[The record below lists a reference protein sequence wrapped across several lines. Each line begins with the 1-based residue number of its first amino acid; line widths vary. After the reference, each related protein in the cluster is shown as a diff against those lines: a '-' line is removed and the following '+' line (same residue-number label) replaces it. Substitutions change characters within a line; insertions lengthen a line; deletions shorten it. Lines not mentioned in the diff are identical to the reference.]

1 MSGVYIA
8 AQPRTLINIVQAC
21 AIVRR
26 SRRTLYLW
34 MEKGLVEYVQV
45 PSGRRMIY
53 ADTLFR
59 KPERS

>member
-1 MSGVYIA
+1 MF
-8 AQPRTLINIVQAC
+8 R
-21 AIVRR
+21 
-26 SRRTLYLW
+26 W
-34 MEKGLVEYVQV
+34 MQRGLVEYVQV